1 MTTDGSDFLSAIRKE
16 LDRNRL
22 QEAAQMLVHLHPADI
37 AELFEALDEPEKIRL
52 FGKLDVDTASEVIA
66 ELSEFSREQILAE
79 LTSQRLGEIVDEL
92 DSDDA
97 ADLLASVSPEM
108 AEKVLASIDV
118 EDSQEVRRL
127 LAYDEETAGGIMQAE
142 LMAVPQETSVA
153 ETINRLRQM
162 GERLEDLANI
172 FVVNSRNQAV
182 GQLSLQRLILADPGE
197 RISRAMDATFHPIP
211 VDMDQEEVA
220 RIFQKYDIISAP
232 VVESDGTLVGRI
244 TIDDIM
250 DIVEEEISEDVLRM
264 AGTHED
270 ELVYG
275 DQIWKISRFRLPW
288 LLTTLVGGLLT
299 GYLLWL
305 FKVALADAI
314 VLVTFVPVIMAL
326 GGSVAIQSTTI
337 TVRGLATG
345 GIDLQRLGRTVY
357 KESRVGLVMALV
369 CGLILGIAADL
380 WHRNPALGLTVG
392 LAMAMVILVASL
404 MGTLVPMIFQRL
416 GIDPAVASGP
426 FVTMANDISGIVIY
440 LSIST
445 AFMRYIVG

>member
-1 MTTDGSDFLSAIRKE
+1 MTTARSDILLLLKTD
-16 LDRNRL
+16 LNQNRL
-22 QEAAQMLVHLHPADI
+22 LEAVQLLTDLHPADI
-37 AELFEALDEPEKIRL
+37 ADLFEALDENEKQKL
-52 FGKLDVDTASEVIA
+52 FRELDTDTASEVIA
-66 ELSEFSREQILAE
+66 ELSEFSKDQILAD
-79 LTSQRLGEIVDEL
+79 LSHQRLGEIVDEL

-97 ADLLASVSPEM
+97 ADLLAGVPTEVV
-108 AEKVLASIDV
+108 EEVLASIDV
-118 EDSQEVRRL
+118 EDSREVRRL

-142 LMAVPQETSVA
+142 LLAVSQQA
-153 ETINRLRQM
+153 TIADAIVRLREL
-162 GERLEDLANI
+162 GESVDDLANI
-172 FVVNSRNQAV
+172 FVVNSQYQAV
-182 GQLSLQRLILADPGE
+182 GQLSLQKLILADPHDQ
-197 RISRAMDATFHPIP
+197 ISQVMETSFYPIP

-232 VVESDGTLVGRI
+232 VVDSNGILLGRI

-250 DIVEEEISEDVLRM
+250 DIIEEEISEDVLRM

-288 LLTTLVGGLLT
+288 LLTTLLGGLLT

-345 GIDLQRLGRTVY
+345 QIDMQRLGRTVF
-357 KESRVGLVMALV
+357 KETRVGLLMALA
-369 CGLILGIAADL
+369 CGLTLGVAAEV

-392 LAMAMVILVASL
+392 VSMAMVIIVASF
-404 MGTLVPMIFQRL
+404 MGTLIPVMFQRL
-416 GIDPAVASGP
+416 GIDPAVSSGP
-426 FVTMANDISGIVIY
+426 FVTIANDVSGIVIY
-440 LSIST
+440 LSLST
-445 AFMRYIVG
+445 AFLKYIVR

>member
-1 MTTDGSDFLSAIRKE
+1 MTTDRSDILSLLKAD
-16 LDRNRL
+16 LSQNRL
-22 QEAAQMLVHLHPADI
+22 LEAAQLLENLHPADI
-37 AELFEALDEPEKIRL
+37 ADLFETLDEDEKKKL
-52 FGKLDVDTASEVIA
+52 FRKLDTDTASEVIA
-66 ELSEFSREQILAE
+66 ELSEFSKDQILAD
-79 LTSQRLGEIVDEL
+79 LSHQRLGEIVDEL

-97 ADLLASVSPEM
+97 ADLLAGVPTEV
-108 AEKVLASIDV
+108 AEEVLAAIDV
-118 EDSQEVRRL
+118 EDSREVRRL

-142 LMAVPQETSVA
+142 LLAVPQEATIADAISRVRELG
-153 ETINRLRQM
+153 ETLD
-162 GERLEDLANI
+162 DLANI
-172 FVVNSRNQAV
+172 FVINSQDQAV
-182 GQLSLQRLILADPGE
+182 GQLSLQKLILADPQE
-197 RISRAMDATFHPIP
+197 QLAQAMETSFYPIP

-232 VVESDGTLVGRI
+232 VVETDGTLVGRI

-250 DIVEEEISEDVLRM
+250 DIIEEEISEDVLRM

-288 LLTTLVGGLLT
+288 LLTTLLGGLLT

-345 GIDLQRLGRTVY
+345 QIDLQRLGRTVY
-357 KESRVGLVMALV
+357 KESRVGLVMALA
-369 CGLILGIAADL
+369 CGLTLGIAAEI
-380 WHRNPALGLTVG
+380 WHQNPALGLTVG
-392 LAMAMVILVASL
+392 FSMAMVIIVASF
-404 MGTLVPMIFQRL
+404 MGTLIPVIFQRL
-416 GIDPAVASGP
+416 GIDPAVSAGP
-426 FVTMANDISGIVIY
+426 FVTIANDISGIVIY
-440 LSIST
+440 LSLST
-445 AFMRYIVG
+445 AFLKYIVR